1 MKYIYVLK
9 IEETGEVIGYS
20 EHRKPLIE
28 AIEKFENIGLT
39 DIHTYKI
46 YKVYEIKG
54 GDTNAQN

>member
-28 AIEKFENIGLT
+28 AIVKFENIGLA
-39 DIHTYKI
+39 DVHTYKI
-46 YKVYEIKG
+46 YKVYEISG
-54 GDTNAQN
+54 GDDNAQN